1 MLDTPGAQTL
11 QACFFEVWKT
21 ASIRLWFYMG
31 GVAQVVQ
38 SKADDKEGYTALQL
52 GIGSKRPKQVNGTQI
67 GHFNAAGVPIK
78 RKLQEFRIS
87 EVNAGAVSG
96 SFFKLW
102 QCVICCQSRF

>member
-1 MLDTPGAQTL
+1 M
-11 QACFFEVWKT
+11 
-21 ASIRLWFYMG
+21 
-31 GVAQVVQ
+31 AQVVQ

-87 EVNAGAVSG
+87 EVNISAALGGCITYRNVWLAAGPGFCRSG
-96 SFFKLW
+96 GW
-102 QCVICCQSRF
+102 R